1 MKKSAPPGV
10 FVVTFN
16 FVAMLEK
23 LTGLR
28 HWREIHGL
36 DSGCGLDYW
45 YKSGR
50 HVANI
55 NVDQSDLSISL
66 NGETICAG
74 DCTTNEMLAA
84 FVSTRPLHRRQP

>member
-1 MKKSAPPGV
+1 MGTHRQPAV

-16 FVAMLEK
+16 LVAMLEK
-23 LTGLR
+23 LTGLH
-28 HWREIHGL
+28 HWTEVRGP

-50 HVANI
+50 HVATI
-55 NVDQSDLSISL
+55 NVDQSYLIILLD
-66 NGETICAG
+66 GETICAG
-74 DCTTNEMLAA
+74 DYTTNTMLAA